1 MALIKSIII
10 LIIGFALLMKGADYF
25 VEGSSSV
32 AKQLH
37 VPSMIIGMTIVAM
50 GTSLPE
56 CAVSV
61 TASLTGNNSLAVS
74 NVVGSNIFNL
84 MVVCGACALFA
95 PLTIK
100 KDTLKKEFPLSII
113 CAALLMVLGYVG
125 MLLGHLDGGVFLLI
139 FAAYLIWM
147 IGSAKKARA
156 AHKESQMMREEGEL
170 VDEEIQILPLW
181 KCALF
186 IVGGMIAIKFGGD
199 FVVDSASA
207 LASAF
212 GLSQTLIGLTIVA
225 MGTSLPE
232 TAVSVTA
239 SLVHNNELAVSNV
252 VGSNIFNLMFVIG
265 ACAIMTPI
273 MVQKDTIARDIPL
286 SVICA
291 LLLLGLGYLAWGDA
305 HGMTLG
311 HLDGAVF
318 LGAFAGYIF
327 YMIRTA
333 MKARAEGKKV
343 EIEAVEELEDGE
355 LKLLSYP
362 KSILCIVGGAV
373 AIAFGGDMT
382 VDAASRIAIDLGMS
396 QTLVGLTIVS
406 IGTSLPELVTS
417 VVAARKNEVD
427 MAVGNAVGSNI
438 FNILMVLGVASAI
451 NPVALIR
458 ENIIDIVIL
467 IVFSLIVWIYAATK
481 QRISRKEGISMVC
494 MYLIYAGYII
504 WR

>member
-156 AHKESQMMREEGEL
+156 AHKESQMMLEEGEL

-232 TAVSVTA
+232 
-239 SLVHNNELAVSNV
+239 
-252 VGSNIFNLMFVIG
+252 
-265 ACAIMTPI
+265 
-273 MVQKDTIARDIPL
+273 
-286 SVICA
+286 
-291 LLLLGLGYLAWGDA
+291 
-305 HGMTLG
+305 
-311 HLDGAVF
+311 
-318 LGAFAGYIF
+318 
-327 YMIRTA
+327 
-333 MKARAEGKKV
+333 
-343 EIEAVEELEDGE
+343 
-355 LKLLSYP
+355 
-362 KSILCIVGGAV
+362 
-373 AIAFGGDMT
+373 
-382 VDAASRIAIDLGMS
+382 
-396 QTLVGLTIVS
+396 
-406 IGTSLPELVTS
+406 LVTS
-417 VVAARKNEVD
+417 IVAARKNEVD
-427 MAVGNAVGSNI
+427 MALGNVIGSNI
-438 FNILMVLGVASAI
+438 FNILLVLGVAAAI
-451 NPVALIR
+451 SPVKFLTVH
-458 ENIIDIVIL
+458 IIDTVVVLSL
-467 IVFSLIVWIYAATK
+467 IHIWRITSLPPCGTGLTSFTPATQARKSAQLNRHRRKKASASTGNIHTAISQTRTTATTLYPTRKPRRLSNRFSLCLLAACVCAKSKNGLRKTK
-481 QRISRKEGISMVC
+481 S
-494 MYLIYAGYII
+494 
-504 WR
+504 

>member
-100 KDTLKKEFPLSII
+100 KDTLKKEFPLSPVRIWLVNPLI
-113 CAALLMVLGYVG
+113 
-125 MLLGHLDGGVFLLI
+125 GHLDGGVFLLI

-156 AHKESQMMREEGEL
+156 AHKESQMMLEEREL

-232 TAVSVTA
+232 
-239 SLVHNNELAVSNV
+239 
-252 VGSNIFNLMFVIG
+252 
-265 ACAIMTPI
+265 
-273 MVQKDTIARDIPL
+273 
-286 SVICA
+286 
-291 LLLLGLGYLAWGDA
+291 
-305 HGMTLG
+305 
-311 HLDGAVF
+311 
-318 LGAFAGYIF
+318 
-327 YMIRTA
+327 
-333 MKARAEGKKV
+333 
-343 EIEAVEELEDGE
+343 
-355 LKLLSYP
+355 
-362 KSILCIVGGAV
+362 
-373 AIAFGGDMT
+373 
-382 VDAASRIAIDLGMS
+382 
-396 QTLVGLTIVS
+396 
-406 IGTSLPELVTS
+406 LVTS
-417 VVAARKNEVD
+417 IVAARKNEVD
-427 MAVGNAVGSNI
+427 MALGNVIGSNI
-438 FNILMVLGVASAI
+438 FNILLVLGVAAAI
-451 NPVALIR
+451 SPVKFLTD
-458 ENIIDIVIL
+458 NIIDTVVL
-467 IVFSLIVWIYAATK
+467 IAMSLVVLVFAWTSKMIDRREGATMLGMYAVYMA
-481 QRISRKEGISMVC
+481 
-494 MYLIYAGYII
+494 YICI
-504 WR
+504 R